1 MSGRPPRSP
10 SLASGALHA
19 GGLFLLT
26 GAGLLLGWVIVWRC
40 VLSKLPQVQNVIRDI
55 LGLGDSQAKR
65 DARERR
71 ARRRKERAQDTQR
84 ALRVAEDL
92 KEKVIRG
99 ASTTTSTSTSHG
111 AARQRG

>member
-1 MSGRPPRSP
+1 M
-10 SLASGALHA
+10 
-19 GGLFLLT
+19 
-26 GAGLLLGWVIVWRC
+26 
-40 VLSKLPQVQNVIRDI
+40 IREV

-99 ASTTTSTSTSHG
+99 ASTTTSTSTIHG
-111 AARQRG
+111 AARRRG

>member
-1 MSGRPPRSP
+1 
-10 SLASGALHA
+10 
-19 GGLFLLT
+19 
-26 GAGLLLGWVIVWRC
+26 
-40 VLSKLPQVQNVIRDI
+40 VIRDV

-99 ASTTTSTSTSHG
+99 ASTTTSTSTIHG
-111 AARQRG
+111 AARRRG

>member
-1 MSGRPPRSP
+1 M
-10 SLASGALHA
+10 
-19 GGLFLLT
+19 
-26 GAGLLLGWVIVWRC
+26 
-40 VLSKLPQVQNVIRDI
+40 IRDV

-99 ASTTTSTSTSHG
+99 ASTTTSTSTIHG
-111 AARQRG
+111 AARRRG